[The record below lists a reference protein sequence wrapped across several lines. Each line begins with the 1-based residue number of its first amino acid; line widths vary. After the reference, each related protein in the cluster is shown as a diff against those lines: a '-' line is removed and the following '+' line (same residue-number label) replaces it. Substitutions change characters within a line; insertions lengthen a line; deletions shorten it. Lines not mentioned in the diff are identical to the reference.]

1 MHQERNKLRVLTG
14 KAKGTMRMIRVI
26 PTISRP
32 TTGAGTSLEAGGLQY
47 LRGERKCHCG
57 SLGRKSSDLPKV
69 TEHWA
74 SMMEL

>member
-1 MHQERNKLRVLTG
+1 
-14 KAKGTMRMIRVI
+14 MRMIRVI

-57 SLGRKSSDLPKV
+57 SLGRKSSDLPKSTITYSV
-69 TEHWA
+69 QKHI
-74 SMMEL
+74 